1 MSVLGNKKTI
11 IGKIKYTN
19 AWPIFHYFDPST
31 LQEPASMVSEVPS
44 FLNQGMSDGSIDIG
58 GLSSFAYGLSS
69 EQLLL
74 LPELSVS
81 ADGPV
86 KSILLFSRKPL
97 DMMEHG
103 TIALTNTS
111 ATSVNLLKILMSK
124 ALGVHPTYITTEPNL
139 EDMMS
144 IADAALLIGDNA
156 IKASWE
162 DHGYVVTDLG
172 AWWKEWT
179 GYSMTFAVWAVNRSA
194 VLRKP
199 EAIAEIVEALQE
211 SKARSLANLKP
222 LVEEACST
230 VGGTAEYWD
239 KYFKNLCYD
248 FGERQY
254 EGLQLYFRYAYEL
267 GLVQHEIHMEI
278 WDHKMLAWVKE

>member
-1 MSVLGNKKTI
+1 MPVRGNKKTI

-19 AWPIFHYFDPST
+19 AWPIFHYFEPNT
-31 LQEPASMVSEVPS
+31 LHEPASMVSEVPS
-44 FLNQGMSDGSIDIG
+44 YLNQGMSDGSIDIG
-58 GLSSFAYGLSS
+58 ALSSFAYGLSS
-69 EQLLL
+69 EHLLL

-81 ADGPV
+81 ADGAV

-97 DMMEHG
+97 DSMGDG

-124 ALGVHPTYITTEPNL
+124 ALAAHPTYMTTEPNL

-144 IADAALLIGDNA
+144 VADAALLIGDNA

-162 DHGYVVTDLG
+162 DHGYYVTDLG

-179 GYSMTFAVWAVNRSA
+179 GHSMTFAVWAVNRA
-194 VLRKP
+194 AAQRNP
-199 EAIAEIVEALQE
+199 EAILEIVDAFQE
-211 SKARSLANLKP
+211 SKARSLANLQP
-222 LVEEACST
+222 LVHEAYST
-230 VGGTAEYWD
+230 IGGTTEYWER
-239 KYFKNLCYD
+239 YFSNLGYD
-248 FGERQY
+248 FAEREY

-267 GLVQHEIHMEI
+267 GLVQHEVHMEI
-278 WDHKMLAWVKE
+278 WDQNMLIRVEE

>member
-1 MSVLGNKKTI
+1 MPAPGNKKTI

-19 AWPIFHYFDPST
+19 AWPIFHYFEPST
-31 LQEPASMVSEVPS
+31 LHEPASMVSEVPS
-44 FLNQGMSDGSIDIG
+44 YLNQGMSDGSIDIG
-58 GLSSFAYGLSS
+58 ALSSFAYGLLS

-86 KSILLFSRKPL
+86 KSILLFSREPL
-97 DMMEHG
+97 DSMGNG

-124 ALGVHPTYITTEPNL
+124 ALGAHPTYLTTEPDL
-139 EDMMS
+139 EIMMS
-144 IADAALLIGDNA
+144 NADAALLIGDNA

-162 DHGYVVTDLG
+162 EHGYYVTDLG

-179 GYSMTFAVWAVNRSA
+179 GHSMTFAVWAVNRDTA
-194 VLRKP
+194 QRKP
-199 EAIAEIVEALQE
+199 EAIVEIVDAFQT
-211 SKARSLANLKP
+211 SKARSLANLQP
-222 LVEEACST
+222 IVEEACST
-230 VGGTAEYWD
+230 IGGTTEYWER
-239 KYFKNLCYD
+239 YFSNLCYD

-254 EGLQLYFRYAYEL
+254 EGLRLYFRYAYEL
-267 GLVQHEIHMEI
+267 GLVQHKVHMEV
-278 WDHKMLAWVKE
+278 WDHNMLIQVKE